1 MMARRIPRHAPAIIN
16 QGTRIPGHSL
26 AYTWLE
32 VVAHSVHTK
41 LLFTVCTGEVHLIP
55 MHGCMFVQKSR
66 GDFGQHSCLIKKK
79 YFSLFLKSSNDLE
92 GSGPGRVMRRVS
104 KVLYIELEGK
114 VRKRLNGGVYFI
126 TVIQN

>member
-1 MMARRIPRHAPAIIN
+1 MSCSSYNKSRDQDPRAQPGIYLAGGS
-16 QGTRIPGHSL
+16 GTQL
-26 AYTWLE
+26 
-32 VVAHSVHTK
+32 HTK

-55 MHGCMFVQKSR
+55 MHGSMFVQKSR

-114 VRKRLNGGVYFI
+114 VRKRLNRGVCFI